1 MLDDEAVVPL
11 DDIQVDGRLIYIE
24 RAVVVVERNME
35 VLRNKQ
41 IHLVK
46 VQWHHRKGSEWTWE
60 PESKTR
66 EHYPELFIAADF
78 EDEV

>member
-11 DDIQVDGRLIYIE
+11 DDIQVDECLNYTKRSMAIIE
-24 RAVVVVERNME
+24 RKMK
-35 VLRNKQ
+35 VLRNKE

-46 VQWHHRKGSEWTWE
+46 VPWQHWKGSEWTL
-60 PESKTR
+60 ESKA
-66 EHYPELFIAADF
+66 EIWENYLELFIVADF